1 MAEIMPKVETSEQIS
16 GRSLTADPCFEFLDG
31 AVKPN
36 GFLPQISAAHLDENS
51 SLAELITGPEA
62 TIPALFLGDISAEKV
77 DNIAINIPHLG
88 SVLLQSKVGE
98 GAALVENVSAA
109 WADWVTAAS
118 GLKMLFPAQ
127 VTLALS
133 FLDESHG
140 MVDYSAVELICHADD
155 RLGPCFS
162 NLRALGLLAS
172 PPLIYH
178 QRLQS
183 WSLLAQHSL
192 DTLAN
197 LEEKCSEAL
206 AQVKRLQSE
215 RDKAMVDVKEG
226 SDERELLQL
235 QLLQVQE
242 ELESTFSGLQ
252 MAEAASEELK
262 VSSDAELEML
272 KVEMNELVRNNEA
285 QAQESREKIS
295 DITAENELLQLQ
307 LLQVQ
312 EELEHY
318 FTKCSQHER
327 DLLKVHEQH
336 DIHVDLEK
344 APNLS
349 ITRTLISRMFG
360 AGQER
365 AL

>member
-1 MAEIMPKVETSEQIS
+1 MAEMRPKVETSDQIS
-16 GRSLTADPCFEFLDG
+16 GNALTADACFEFIDG

-36 GFLPQISAAHLDENS
+36 GFLPRINAAHLDENS
-51 SLAELITGPEA
+51 SLTELITGQRA
-62 TIPALFLGDISAEKV
+62 TIPALFVGEISAAEI
-77 DNIAINIPHLG
+77 DHIAINIPHLG
-88 SVLLQSKVGE
+88 SVLLQTKAKEDAV
-98 GAALVENVSAA
+98 LVENIAAA
-109 WADWVTAAS
+109 WADWVSAAS
-118 GLKMLFPAQ
+118 GLKMLFQEQ

-133 FLDESHG
+133 FLDDSHG

-162 NLRALGLLAS
+162 NLRALGLLAPS
-172 PPLIYH
+172 SLSSD

-183 WSLLAQHSL
+183 WSSSAKSGL
-192 DTLAN
+192 DTLASS
-197 LEEKCSEAL
+197 EEKCSEAL
-206 AQVKRLQSE
+206 AQVERLQSE
-215 RDKAMVDVKEG
+215 RDQAMVDVKES

-252 MAEAASEELK
+252 KAKAASEDLK
-262 VSSDAELEML
+262 VSSDAELETL

-285 QAQESREKIS
+285 QAQESAEKIS
-295 DITAENELLQLQ
+295 DITTENELLQLQ

-318 FTKCSQHER
+318 FTKCSEQER
-327 DLLKVHEQH
+327 DLLKFKEQH
-336 DIHVDLEK
+336 YIHADLEE

-349 ITRTLISRMFG
+349 MTRTLISRMFG
-360 AGQER
+360 AN
-365 AL
+365 